1 MSHSKPLGPHPGR
14 ERATDSA
21 RRTRA
26 HRTPAP
32 RKPHSTAYT
41 CTAQAA
47 QHSTAYI
54 CTAQAAQHSTAYI
67 CTAQAAQHTAHGTA
81 HRTAYTSH
89 LPPIS

>member
-54 CTAQAAQHSTAYI
+54 CTAQAAQH
-67 CTAQAAQHTAHGTA
+67 TAHGTA